1 MSTAINNRIV
11 FAAIAAA
18 SFIALVVLSNPAILS
33 AVSVAAGGSAGTT
46 PGTG

>member
-11 FAAIAAA
+11 FAAVAAA

-33 AVSVAAGGSAGTT
+33 AVSIAAGGAADTS
-46 PGTG
+46 PGTA